1 MLPHIVAFFQP
12 CSFGLAISVFACRVL
27 FVLIYSVPARTI
39 HPRFVLAHSVQHF
52 LCVPFLLAFP
62 VQFSYQFLL
71 RSFLSSIFPQS
82 QSQSLSLSLS
92 VSAYLSQPLSLSL
105 SVSLSLSLPCTIFPV
120 QSKPRG
126 HSIYIFPFSLCLK
139 DTRFDLFHSVQA
151 RGLLSP
157 IFAVQTL
164 PHGFLSPISSSVSAS
179 QPSQSDLLC
188 SDPASR
194 FHLFYF
200 LFCPCLTASSV
211 RFCRLVYAFQRYY
224 PSCFP
229 CRHGLTPAPD
239 WHRFSTVANA
249 YGNSW
254 AGRCIVS

>member
-39 HPRFVLAHSVQHF
+39 HPRFVLAHSVQHYSVRS
-52 LCVPFLLAFP
+52 LSRLQI
-62 VQFSYQFLL
+62 QFSNRFLP
-71 RSFLSSIFPQS
+71 RSFLSSIFPS
-82 QSQSLSLSLS
+82 VSVSQSLCLSG
-92 VSAYLSQPLSLSL
+92 
-105 SVSLSLSLPCTIFPV
+105 LPCTIFSV
-120 QSKPRG
+120 QSKPLG
-126 HSIYIFPFSLCLK
+126 HSFYVFQFSLCHK
-139 DTRFDLFHSVQA
+139 ATKFDFFRSVQA
-151 RGLLSP
+151 
-157 IFAVQTL
+157 
-164 PHGFLSPISSSVSAS
+164 
-179 QPSQSDLLC
+179 
-188 SDPASR
+188 SR
-194 FHLFYF
+194 FPLFYF
-200 LFCPCLTASSV
+200 LFCSCLTVSSV

>member
-39 HPRFVLAHSVQHF
+39 HPRFVLAHSVQHYSVRS
-52 LCVPFLLAFP
+52 LSRLQI
-62 VQFSYQFLL
+62 QFSYRFLL
-71 RSFLSSIFPQS
+71 RSFLSSIFPS
-82 QSQSLSLSLS
+82 VSVSQSLCLSG
-92 VSAYLSQPLSLSL
+92 
-105 SVSLSLSLPCTIFPV
+105 LPCTIFSV
-120 QSKPRG
+120 QSKPLG
-126 HSIYIFPFSLCLK
+126 HSFYVFQFSLCHK
-139 DTRFDLFHSVQA
+139 ATKFDFFRSVQA
-151 RGLLSP
+151 
-157 IFAVQTL
+157 
-164 PHGFLSPISSSVSAS
+164 
-179 QPSQSDLLC
+179 
-188 SDPASR
+188 SR
-194 FHLFYF
+194 FPLFYF
-200 LFCPCLTASSV
+200 LFCSCLTVSSV

>member
-1 MLPHIVAFFQP
+1 MLPQIVAFFQP

-39 HPRFVLAHSVQHF
+39 HPRFVLANSVQHF
-52 LCVPFLLAFP
+52 LCVPFLLAFQ
-62 VQFSYQFLL
+62 VQFSNRFLP
-71 RSFLSSIFPQS
+71 RSFLSSIFPS
-82 QSQSLSLSLS
+82 VSVSQSLCLSG
-92 VSAYLSQPLSLSL
+92 
-105 SVSLSLSLPCTIFPV
+105 LPCTIFSV
-120 QSKPRG
+120 QSKPLG
-126 HSIYIFPFSLCLK
+126 HSFYVFQFSLCHK
-139 DTRFDLFHSVQA
+139 ATKFDFFRSVQA
-151 RGLLSP
+151 
-157 IFAVQTL
+157 
-164 PHGFLSPISSSVSAS
+164 
-179 QPSQSDLLC
+179 
-188 SDPASR
+188 SR
-194 FHLFYF
+194 FPLFYF
-200 LFCPCLTASSV
+200 LFCSCLTVSSV

>member
-1 MLPHIVAFFQP
+1 MAFFQP

-39 HPRFVLAHSVQHF
+39 HPRFVLAHSVQHYSVRS
-52 LCVPFLLAFP
+52 LSRLQI
-62 VQFSYQFLL
+62 QFSNRFLP
-71 RSFLSSIFPQS
+71 RSFLSSIFPS
-82 QSQSLSLSLS
+82 VSVSQSLCLSG
-92 VSAYLSQPLSLSL
+92 
-105 SVSLSLSLPCTIFPV
+105 LPCTIFSV
-120 QSKPRG
+120 QSKPLG
-126 HSIYIFPFSLCLK
+126 HSFYVFQFSLCHK
-139 DTRFDLFHSVQA
+139 ATKFDFFRSVQA
-151 RGLLSP
+151 
-157 IFAVQTL
+157 
-164 PHGFLSPISSSVSAS
+164 
-179 QPSQSDLLC
+179 
-188 SDPASR
+188 SR
-194 FHLFYF
+194 FPLFYF
-200 LFCPCLTASSV
+200 LFCSCLTVSSV

>member
-1 MLPHIVAFFQP
+1 MAFFQP

-39 HPRFVLAHSVQHF
+39 HPRFVLAHSVQHYSVRS
-52 LCVPFLLAFP
+52 LSRLQI
-62 VQFSYQFLL
+62 QFSYQFLL
-71 RSFLSSIFPQS
+71 RSFLSSIFPS
-82 QSQSLSLSLS
+82 VSVSQSLCLSG
-92 VSAYLSQPLSLSL
+92 
-105 SVSLSLSLPCTIFPV
+105 LPCTIFSV
-120 QSKPRG
+120 QSKPLG
-126 HSIYIFPFSLCLK
+126 HSFYVFQFSLCHK
-139 DTRFDLFHSVQA
+139 ATKFDFFRSVQA
-151 RGLLSP
+151 
-157 IFAVQTL
+157 
-164 PHGFLSPISSSVSAS
+164 
-179 QPSQSDLLC
+179 
-188 SDPASR
+188 SR
-194 FHLFYF
+194 FPLFYC
-200 LFCPCLTASSV
+200 LFCSCLTVSSV

>member
-1 MLPHIVAFFQP
+1 MLPRIVAFFQP

-39 HPRFVLAHSVQHF
+39 HPRFVLAHSVQHYSVRS
-52 LCVPFLLAFP
+52 LSRLQI
-62 VQFSYQFLL
+62 QFSYQFLL
-71 RSFLSSIFPQS
+71 RSFLSSIFPS
-82 QSQSLSLSLS
+82 VSVSQSLCLSG
-92 VSAYLSQPLSLSL
+92 
-105 SVSLSLSLPCTIFPV
+105 LPCTIFSV
-120 QSKPRG
+120 QSKPLG
-126 HSIYIFPFSLCLK
+126 HSFYVFQFSLCHK
-139 DTRFDLFHSVQA
+139 ATKFDFFRSVQA
-151 RGLLSP
+151 
-157 IFAVQTL
+157 
-164 PHGFLSPISSSVSAS
+164 
-179 QPSQSDLLC
+179 
-188 SDPASR
+188 SR
-194 FHLFYF
+194 FPLFYF
-200 LFCPCLTASSV
+200 LFCSCLTVSSV

>member
-39 HPRFVLAHSVQHF
+39 HPRFVLANSVQHF
-52 LCVPFLLAFP
+52 LCVPFLLAFQ
-62 VQFSYQFLL
+62 VQFSNRFLP
-71 RSFLSSIFPQS
+71 RSFLSSIFPS
-82 QSQSLSLSLS
+82 VSVSQSLCLSG
-92 VSAYLSQPLSLSL
+92 
-105 SVSLSLSLPCTIFPV
+105 LPCTIFSV
-120 QSKPRG
+120 QSKPLG
-126 HSIYIFPFSLCLK
+126 HSFYVFQFSLCHK
-139 DTRFDLFHSVQA
+139 ATKFDFFRSVQA
-151 RGLLSP
+151 
-157 IFAVQTL
+157 
-164 PHGFLSPISSSVSAS
+164 
-179 QPSQSDLLC
+179 
-188 SDPASR
+188 SR
-194 FHLFYF
+194 FPLFYF
-200 LFCPCLTASSV
+200 LFCSCFTVSSV

>member
-1 MLPHIVAFFQP
+1 MYFSSVYASRTQGSIFSIQSKPAVSSVRFSLFRP
-12 CSFGLAISVFACRVL
+12 CLTGSSVL
-27 FVLIYSVPARTI
+27 F
-39 HPRFVLAHSVQHF
+39 
-52 LCVPFLLAFP
+52 
-62 VQFSYQFLL
+62 
-71 RSFLSSIFPQS
+71 
-82 QSQSLSLSLS
+82 
-92 VSAYLSQPLSLSL
+92 PL
-105 SVSLSLSLPCTIFPV
+105 LSLPL
-120 QSKPRG
+120 S
-126 HSIYIFPFSLCLK
+126 
-139 DTRFDLFHSVQA
+139 
-151 RGLLSP
+151 LLSP
-157 IFAVQTL
+157 IYSVQTL

>member
-39 HPRFVLAHSVQHF
+39 HPRFVLANSVQHF
-52 LCVPFLLAFP
+52 LCVPFLLAFQ
-62 VQFSYQFLL
+62 VQFSNRFLP
-71 RSFLSSIFPQS
+71 RSFLSSIFPS
-82 QSQSLSLSLS
+82 VSVSQSLCLSG
-92 VSAYLSQPLSLSL
+92 
-105 SVSLSLSLPCTIFPV
+105 LPCTIFSV
-120 QSKPRG
+120 QSKPLG
-126 HSIYIFPFSLCLK
+126 HSFYVFQFSLCHK
-139 DTRFDLFHSVQA
+139 ATKFDFFRSVQA
-151 RGLLSP
+151 
-157 IFAVQTL
+157 
-164 PHGFLSPISSSVSAS
+164 
-179 QPSQSDLLC
+179 
-188 SDPASR
+188 SR
-194 FHLFYF
+194 FPLFYF
-200 LFCPCLTASSV
+200 LFCSCLTVSSV

>member
-1 MLPHIVAFFQP
+1 MLPRIVAFFQP

-52 LCVPFLLAFP
+52 LCVPFLLAFQ
-62 VQFSYQFLL
+62 VQFSNRFLP
-71 RSFLSSIFPQS
+71 RSFLSSIFPS
-82 QSQSLSLSLS
+82 VSVSQSLCLSG
-92 VSAYLSQPLSLSL
+92 
-105 SVSLSLSLPCTIFPV
+105 LPCTIFSV
-120 QSKPRG
+120 QSKPLG
-126 HSIYIFPFSLCLK
+126 HSFYVFQFSLCHK
-139 DTRFDLFHSVQA
+139 ATKFDFFRSVQA
-151 RGLLSP
+151 
-157 IFAVQTL
+157 
-164 PHGFLSPISSSVSAS
+164 
-179 QPSQSDLLC
+179 
-188 SDPASR
+188 SR
-194 FHLFYF
+194 FPLFYF
-200 LFCPCLTASSV
+200 LFCSCLTVSSV

>member
-1 MLPHIVAFFQP
+1 MAFFQP

-39 HPRFVLAHSVQHF
+39 HPRFVLANSVQHF
-52 LCVPFLLAFP
+52 LCVPFLLAFQ
-62 VQFSYQFLL
+62 VQFSNRFLP
-71 RSFLSSIFPQS
+71 RSFLSSIFP
-82 QSQSLSLSLS
+82 S
-92 VSAYLSQPLSLSL
+92 V
-105 SVSLSLSLPCTIFPV
+105 SVSLPLWPSLYDFLSSVQASRSLLLCISV
-120 QSKPRG
+120 QSMPQG
-126 HSIYIFPFSLCLK
+126 HQVRFFPFSP
-139 DTRFDLFHSVQA
+139 S
-151 RGLLSP
+151 
-157 IFAVQTL
+157 FAV
-164 PHGFLSPISSSVSAS
+164 P
-179 QPSQSDLLC
+179 
-188 SDPASR
+188 
-194 FHLFYF
+194 
-200 LFCPCLTASSV
+200 SV

>member
-1 MLPHIVAFFQP
+1 MAFFQP

-39 HPRFVLAHSVQHF
+39 HPRFVLANSVQHF
-52 LCVPFLLAFP
+52 LCVPFLLAFQ
-62 VQFSYQFLL
+62 VQFSNRFLP
-71 RSFLSSIFPQS
+71 RSFLSSIFPS
-82 QSQSLSLSLS
+82 VSVSQSLCLSG
-92 VSAYLSQPLSLSL
+92 
-105 SVSLSLSLPCTIFPV
+105 LPCTIFSV
-120 QSKPRG
+120 QSKPLG
-126 HSIYIFPFSLCLK
+126 HSFYVFQFSLCHK
-139 DTRFDLFHSVQA
+139 ATKFDFFRSVQ
-151 RGLLSP
+151 
-157 IFAVQTL
+157 T
-164 PHGFLSPISSSVSAS
+164 
-179 QPSQSDLLC
+179 
-188 SDPASR
+188 SR
-194 FHLFYF
+194 FPLFYF
-200 LFCPCLTASSV
+200 LFCSCLTVSSV

>member
-39 HPRFVLAHSVQHF
+39 HPRFVLANSVQHF
-52 LCVPFLLAFP
+52 LCVPFLLAFQ
-62 VQFSYQFLL
+62 VQFSNRFLP
-71 RSFLSSIFPQS
+71 RSFLSSIFPS
-82 QSQSLSLSLS
+82 VSVSQSLCLSG
-92 VSAYLSQPLSLSL
+92 
-105 SVSLSLSLPCTIFPV
+105 LPCTIFSV
-120 QSKPRG
+120 QSKPLG
-126 HSIYIFPFSLCLK
+126 HSFYVFQFSLCHK
-139 DTRFDLFHSVQA
+139 ATKFDFFRSVQA
-151 RGLLSP
+151 
-157 IFAVQTL
+157 
-164 PHGFLSPISSSVSAS
+164 
-179 QPSQSDLLC
+179 
-188 SDPASR
+188 SR
-194 FHLFYF
+194 FPLFYF
-200 LFCPCLTASSV
+200 LFCSCLTVSSV

-239 WHRFSTVANA
+239 WYRFRIVANA

>member
-39 HPRFVLAHSVQHF
+39 HPRFVLAHSVQHYSVRS
-52 LCVPFLLAFP
+52 LSRLQI
-62 VQFSYQFLL
+62 QFSYQFLL
-71 RSFLSSIFPQS
+71 RSFLSSIFPS
-82 QSQSLSLSLS
+82 VSVSQSLCLSG
-92 VSAYLSQPLSLSL
+92 
-105 SVSLSLSLPCTIFPV
+105 LPCTIFSV
-120 QSKPRG
+120 QSKPLG
-126 HSIYIFPFSLCLK
+126 HSFYVFQFSLCHK
-139 DTRFDLFHSVQA
+139 ATKFDFFRSVQA
-151 RGLLSP
+151 
-157 IFAVQTL
+157 
-164 PHGFLSPISSSVSAS
+164 
-179 QPSQSDLLC
+179 
-188 SDPASR
+188 SR
-194 FHLFYF
+194 FPLFYF
-200 LFCPCLTASSV
+200 LFCSCLTVSSV